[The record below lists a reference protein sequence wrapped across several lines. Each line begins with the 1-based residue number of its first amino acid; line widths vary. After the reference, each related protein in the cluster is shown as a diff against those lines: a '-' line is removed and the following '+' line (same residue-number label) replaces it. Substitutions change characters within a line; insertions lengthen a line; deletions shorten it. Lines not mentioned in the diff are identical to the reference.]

1 MKRDLLI
8 ILAVNIIIELILV
21 VGYSIALQ
29 NVQNGMYNLAEG
41 QRVCLSDPAR
51 TTDCELEYDG
61 DGSSSY
67 PSDYAWYWQQ

>member
-8 ILAVNIIIELILV
+8 ILAVNIIIELMLV
-21 VGYSIALQ
+21 AGYSIALQ
-29 NVQNGMYNLAEG
+29 AVQNDMYNLAEG